1 MYHSSIMPLD
11 QALWCSS
18 APSCGH
24 GRSEGGRTH
33 RVETDLC
40 AAAPSPSALC
50 RGEDPWMCAKKF
62 RLLFRC
68 KHNDAESLIWIPERS
83 ENLSPD
89 SEIGMA
95 HMGALRCFSHAE
107 CDTAKLIYFHD
118 AIPLKRKYRRHKI
131 SDRA

>member
-1 MYHSSIMPLD
+1 
-11 QALWCSS
+11 
-18 APSCGH
+18 
-24 GRSEGGRTH
+24 
-33 RVETDLC
+33 
-40 AAAPSPSALC
+40 
-50 RGEDPWMCAKKF
+50 MCAKKF

-131 SDRA
+131 SDRAESARRCKLDELTYTKATHRSGARRRISC